1 MNSLNST
8 DSIDSLDSTDSL
20 DSFAPEILV
29 CTHCGWFLT
38 GEEVE
43 MIDDAIAEHGASEK
57 FRIANILC
65 PKCLKRPVLEPL
77 SPVKLAVIMA
87 AGTRLNDTARRLFR
101 KFHEADAAG
110 QTQRARDLYRRYS
123 MFQTRLQGVLSLAKE
138 RSMEV
143 KK

>member
-8 DSIDSLDSTDSL
+8 DLIDSTDSLDSTDS
-20 DSFAPEILV
+20 PEIFV

-38 GEEVE
+38 AEVVE

-57 FRIANILC
+57 FQVANILC

-77 SPVKLAVIMA
+77 SSVKLAVIMA

-101 KFHEADAAG
+101 KYHEADAAG

-123 MFQTRLQGVLSLAKE
+123 LFQTRLQGVLSLAKE

>member
-1 MNSLNST
+1 MNSLNSLNST
-8 DSIDSLDSTDSL
+8 DSTDSL

-65 PKCLKRPVLEPL
+65 PKCLTRPVFAPL
-77 SPVKLAVIMA
+77 SEAKLSVIMA
-87 AGTRLNDTARRLFR
+87 AGTRLNDTARRLYR
-101 KFHEADAAG
+101 KYNEACEAG
-110 QTQRARDLYRRYS
+110 HIARARDLYNRYRL
-123 MFQTRLQGVLSLAKE
+123 FQTRLKAVLETAKE
-138 RSMEV
+138 HSLEV
-143 KK
+143 KA

>member
-1 MNSLNST
+1 MNSLNS
-8 DSIDSLDSTDSL
+8 IDLIDSTDSL
-20 DSFAPEILV
+20 DSPDSPEILV
-29 CTHCGWFLT
+29 CTRCGWLLT

-43 MIDDAIAEHGASEK
+43 MIDDAIAEEGMSEK
-57 FRIANILC
+57 FQIANILC

-77 SPVKLAVIMA
+77 SSVKLAVIMA

-101 KFHEADAAG
+101 KYHEADAAG

-123 MFQTRLQGVLSLAKE
+123 LFQTRLQGVLSLAKE